1 MVTINYKI
9 TIFHFSINLTHYEKI
24 KNDWFK
30 NRWKKLFTL
39 FLYIRKRRLCYF
51 KWFRIWTIWLLF
63 VVVSQWV
70 NIPHISNYHQ
80 WFFLSN
86 FGLTENPTFAVS
98 INISR
103 TNYTAVFINKTFYL
117 CDVWVFTIIIILW
130 IWVGF
135 NNTLEYPYKTR
146 KNCVLPI
153 LNLTNQQWTVLKY

>member
-1 MVTINYKI
+1 MIGLKTDGKNYLHSFCTSENGVSVI
-9 TIFHFSINLTHYEKI
+9 L
-24 KNDWFK
+24 NDLESERFDC
-30 NRWKKLFTL
+30 F
-39 FLYIRKRRLCYF
+39 
-51 KWFRIWTIWLLF
+51 F
-63 VVVSQWV
+63 VDCQWV

-86 FGLTENPTFAVS
+86 FGLTENPTFVVS

-103 TNYTAVFINKTFYL
+103 TNYTAVFNNKSFYL

-130 IWVGF
+130 VWVGF

-153 LNLTNQQWTVLKY
+153 LNLTNQQWTVLKC